1 MMSRRRWLVGWGLL
15 ASTYLCLAVIRV
27 AAHADW
33 DGALVYVG
41 AAAVT
46 FGFAAAVIP
55 WVLPR
60 RREGGGGG
68 PSPGEGGDEPPPPW
82 WPDFEREFWGHLRGS
97 GRSQRER
104 ESARR

>member
-1 MMSRRRWLVGWGLL
+1 MSRARWLVGWGIL
-15 ASTYLCLAVIRV
+15 ASTYLCLAVVRV

-60 RREGGGGG
+60 KRGAGEGPPPGG
-68 PSPGEGGDEPPPPW
+68 GGDEPPPPW
-82 WPDFEREFWGHLRGS
+82 WPDFEREFWGHL
-97 GRSQRER
+97 GRRTPDHPEH
-104 ESARR
+104 EPARR